1 MCGNDCQKKI
11 FVAVFVGQHGGEKEK
26 KNLTQWIQIIWP
38 VDEL

>member
-1 MCGNDCQKKI
+1 MCGNDCQKKM

-26 KNLTQWIQIIWP
+26 KLTQWIQIIWP